1 MATSKK
7 KAQLTLV
14 EKIKNAGI
22 SANTY
27 YYRIRVKGM
36 TPEQALKAKKVPT
49 ITYKDK
55 AGTVDTA
62 SGWAKRLGLTVS
74 AFYARVRKHGPK
86 SAKLFSAPSA
96 KAPAK
101 ATKAPAKATKVPAKA
116 AKAAKKAPAKVAKK
130 APAKVAK
137 KASA

>member
-7 KAQLTLV
+7 KARLTLA

-22 SANTY
+22 TANTY

-36 TPEQALKAKKVPT
+36 TPEQALKAKKVPAV
-49 ITYKDK
+49 TYKSKD
-55 AGTVDTA
+55 GTVDTA
-62 SGWAKRLGLTVS
+62 TGWAKRLGMTVS

-86 SAKLFSAPSA
+86 SAKLFSDPRVMS

-101 ATKAPAKATKVPAKA
+101 
-116 AKAAKKAPAKVAKK
+116 KAAKKVAKKVAKK

-137 KASA
+137 KAKPAKKASA